1 MRKIFSALDIGSN
14 SIKLVV
20 AEFIKNKIHILLA
33 LKKTSFGFKHNTI
46 TDKESLKTC
55 INLLLD
61 EAESKLNFRP
71 SKMILNI
78 PTDYNSFKMIDYNIN
93 IDRED
98 HIINSNDILK
108 VLKESTINNAS
119 SNEEMI
125 ANIPVIFK
133 VGATETDRP
142 FGKEGNTLSV
152 KSVIVSA
159 DKRKIYELINF
170 LSELKLEIID
180 ITTTGLVDY
189 LNFKTPEL
197 DNKNVVVVNLG
208 DTSTNISVFSKGVYI
223 NNQTLDIGGIDID
236 REIALT
242 FNLRKKEATYLKEHL
257 SLAVMQGADV
267 KEKCEVET
275 KDGEVIKINQYEL
288 SKVSSKKLEE
298 TLKIVKNSINH
309 LTKKEISYIIITGGL
324 AEIRDFPHAVNMVFG
339 KTAKVGNINNIGA
352 RDNSY
357 SVAVGMLIYFN
368 EKLSLRN
375 RDFSAITGEEV
386 EAMMQTGKKNVI
398 AEDSILGK
406 VVSYFFDN

>member
-1 MRKIFSALDIGSN
+1 MRKIFSALDIGSS

-78 PTDYNSFKMIDYNIN
+78 PTDYNSFKMIDYSIN

-133 VGATETDRP
+133 VGDTETDKP

-170 LSELKLEIID
+170 LSGLKLEIID

-257 SLAVMQGADV
+257 SLAVMQRADV

-298 TLKIVKNSINH
+298 TLKIVKNSINL

>member
-1 MRKIFSALDIGSN
+1 
-14 SIKLVV
+14 
-20 AEFIKNKIHILLA
+20 
-33 LKKTSFGFKHNTI
+33 
-46 TDKESLKTC
+46 
-55 INLLLD
+55 
-61 EAESKLNFRP
+61 
-71 SKMILNI
+71 
-78 PTDYNSFKMIDYNIN
+78 
-93 IDRED
+93 
-98 HIINSNDILK
+98 
-108 VLKESTINNAS
+108 
-119 SNEEMI
+119 MI

-133 VGATETDRP
+133 VGDTETDKP

-170 LSELKLEIID
+170 LSGLKLEIID

-257 SLAVMQGADV
+257 SLAVMQRADV

>member
-20 AEFIKNKIHILLA
+20 AEFIKNKIHVLLA
-33 LKKTSFGFKHNTI
+33 LKKTSYGFKHNTI

-61 EAESKLNFRP
+61 DAESKLNFRI
-71 SKMILNI
+71 SKVILNI
-78 PTDYNSFKMIDYNIN
+78 PTDYNSFKMVDYSIS
-93 IDRED
+93 IDRDD

-108 VLKESTINNAS
+108 VLKESTVNNAS

-133 VGATETDRP
+133 VGDTETDRP

-152 KSVIVSA
+152 KSIIVSA

-170 LSELKLEIID
+170 LSGLKLEVID

-197 DNKNVVVVNLG
+197 DNKNVVIVNLG
-208 DTSTNISVFSKGVYI
+208 NTSTNISVFSKGVYI

-257 SLAVMQGADV
+257 SLAVMQRADV

-375 RDFSAITGEEV
+375 RDFSAITGEDV